1 MKTKYL
7 LPSLL
12 ALLLSVQSCT
22 TSQFGGAVTGSSLG
36 GLFGSAIGGI
46 VGGPRGSHIG
56 TLVGM
61 TAGGVAGASIAQA
74 AEESQTRQMQPSR
87 TYTDEVTYTRAKSP
101 YVNGSQRWRDLQV
114 SRVHF
119 AGADDD
125 RALGAGE
132 QAYISFDIHNMSDET
147 LYDVAPQVMCDNK
160 HVSISPTAIIT
171 SIPAGAT
178 ARYKAAVRANHR
190 LRNGQALFSVR
201 FGTGQAAYTAKTFAI
216 DTRR

>member
-1 MKTKYL
+1 MTKDEL
-7 LPSLL
+7 RKQFKEEIKKLSAAERDTQSLYVCL
-12 ALLLSVQSCT
+12 QVI
-22 TSQFGGAVTGSSLG
+22 
-36 GLFGSAIGGI
+36 GSAEWQ
-46 VGGPRGSHIG
+46 
-56 TLVGM
+56 
-61 TAGGVAGASIAQA
+61 QA
-74 AEESQTRQMQPSR
+74 ETVLLYAALP
-87 TYTDEVTYTRAKSP
+87 DEVTDTRAKSP

-178 ARYKAAVRANHR
+178 VRYKAAVRANHR

-201 FGTGQAAYTAKTFAI
+201 FGTGRAAYTAKTFAI